1 MKKIL
6 AMVLSLAVLSSSTW
20 VYAASDG
27 VVEDVEEGSGSA
39 AGSDVEECY
48 DVITYNMKTQEYVCL
63 LYTSDAADEL

>member
-6 AMVLSLAVLSSSTW
+6 AMVLSLAVLSSGIW

-27 VVEDVEEGSGSA
+27 AVEDVEEGSGSA

-48 DVITYNMKTQEYVCL
+48 DVITYNMKTQE
-63 LYTSDAADEL
+63 